1 MLKIVVLSISFLLM
15 SALAMNGIL
24 PEIRDALG
32 ITQTQSEL
40 LITIPS
46 IATLIFVTMS
56 NGLIKRF
63 GMKKTVVA
71 GLIIAG
77 MGGVMPAF
85 YAESYAYL
93 LAGRFLLGAGKGLIF
108 TSSIS
113 YINILFDERER
124 ATLIGYRSAMEMLG
138 QSLLTLALGALA
150 VISWSFSFVAY
161 GVYFL
166 VALAVAFKI
175 PEVET
180 GSDKIENRGSNG
192 NKMPAIIY
200 PLALFVGLVVIS
212 SSMISIRFPA
222 MVTEIMGETY
232 NSSFLVAMRPILS
245 IIAAIFFGKLHRLLG
260 KKLLYI
266 GMLCLLSSQLLIGF
280 SNGNFWVL
288 VIGFLLSS
296 FVTGWIVPII
306 VSTISKVTTVG
317 AKQRT
322 AMSYVLIC
330 ANVGVFVMPFLVQ
343 GLEFVVNS
351 SDLAAPYPVMAVAIG
366 ATLLILMTFSNHQP
380 FRKKVGLDHG

>member
-1 MLKIVVLSISFLLM
+1 
-15 SALAMNGIL
+15 MNGIL

-40 LITIPS
+40 LVTVPS
-46 IATLIFVTMS
+46 IATLIFVTLS

-77 MGGVMPAF
+77 TGGIMPVF

-93 LAGRFLLGAGKGLIF
+93 LFGRFLLGAGKGLIF

-113 YINILFDERER
+113 YINILFDEKER
-124 ATLIGYRSAMEMLG
+124 ATLIGYRSAIEMLG
-138 QSLLTLALGALA
+138 QSLLTLTLGALA
-150 VISWSFSFVAY
+150 VISWNFSFIAY
-161 GVYFL
+161 SAYFL
-166 VALAVAFKI
+166 VALAVFIKI

-180 GSDKIENRGSNG
+180 DTQKKGSRGEEQ
-192 NKMPAIIY
+192 KMPMVIY
-200 PLALFVGLVVIS
+200 PLALFVGVVVVS
-212 SSMISIRFPA
+212 SSMIGIRFPA

-232 NSSFLVAMRPILS
+232 NSSVLVATRPILG

-266 GMLCLLSSQLLIGF
+266 GMVCLVGSQLLIGF

-288 VIGFLLSS
+288 VVGFLLSS
-296 FVTGWIVPII
+296 FVMGWIVPII
-306 VSTISKVTTVG
+306 ISTISKATNTGG
-317 AKQRT
+317 ARQRT

-330 ANVGVFVMPFLVQ
+330 ANVGVFSMPFVVQ
-343 GLEFVVNS
+343 GLEFMVNS
-351 SDLAAPYPVMAVAIG
+351 PALTAPYPVMAVVIG
-366 ATLLILMTFSNHQP
+366 FILFILMTFSNNQS
-380 FRKKVGLDHG
+380 FRQKVGLDHG